1 MLNRLKER
9 FEQQLEH
16 LVLQQCGNNE
26 PLLKEMV
33 SYHFGWHAQGQQRGK
48 RLRPLI
54 LLLATMALGQSFEVG
69 LNTAIALETFH
80 NFTLVHDDI
89 QDKGDYRQG
98 RPALWKRYGMEQ
110 AINTGDFMA
119 YTAQSILCQ
128 SNSDLRDKQ
137 APMIQQAFTDA
148 GLDVMRG
155 QHLDMLY
162 ENQESVSVEQYLAM
176 INFKTARLF
185 SVAFEMAGIL
195 NNISEEKVF
204 HLCEIGSNIGLAFQ
218 IQDDYLGIWGDPQ
231 KIGKSISTDILTKK
245 KTYPILSGLS
255 ESTEMNIIWTQ
266 EAPLSHDS
274 IAKVV
279 KILTLLEIDQKTQQ
293 LAKAYQSKAVEAIK
307 LIFTEETD
315 ARQMLFSLL
324 DGMIY

>member
-1 MLNRLKER
+1 MLNQLKER

-137 APMIQQAFTDA
+137 TQMIQQAFTDA

-245 KTYPILSGLS
+245 KTYPILCGLS

-293 LAKAYQSKAVEAIK
+293 LAKAYQSKAVEAFK

-315 ARQMLFSLL
+315 ARQMLFSIL

>member
-1 MLNRLKER
+1 MLNQLKER

-137 APMIQQAFTDA
+137 TQMIQQAFTDA

-162 ENQESVSVEQYLAM
+162 EHQESVSVEQYLAM

-204 HLCEIGSNIGLAFQ
+204 HLREIGSNIGLAFQ

-245 KTYPILSGLS
+245 KTYPILCGLS

-279 KILTLLEIDQKTQQ
+279 KNLTLLELDQKTQQ
-293 LAKAYQSKAVEAIK
+293 LAKAYQSKAVEAFK

-315 ARQMLFSLL
+315 ARQMLFSIL